1 MLRLFTLRTRL
12 AKGLPRR
19 SQLRSN
25 KSATSSLNTLPAL
38 SLKKKG
44 GLYELGHMDRPGLL
58 AFAFIAAGGMKLFA
72 YEKYKTQSEKN
83 GPSGISRGLV
93 TFIGVAEIAGSLGIV
108 LPMATNTAPWL
119 SLWAAVGL
127 STIML
132 LAIVF
137 HLRRH
142 ESPAAP
148 AILFLLAAFV
158 VFGRFSHWT

>member
-1 MLRLFTLRTRL
+1 MNL
-12 AKGLPRR
+12 AIWIV
-19 SQLRSN
+19 Q
-25 KSATSSLNTLPAL
+25 
-38 SLKKKG
+38 
-44 GLYELGHMDRPGLL
+44 GLL

-83 GPSGISRGLV
+83 GPTGVTRGLAA
-93 TFIGVAEIAGSLGIV
+93 FIGIAEIAGALGIV

-119 SLWAAVGL
+119 SPWAAVGL
-127 STIML
+127 ATIML